1 MRELSLGCRMRR
13 RVAPEA
19 PYHETHGNDAADAD
33 EQVSL
38 HFALRLPRR
47 CRKNVTSV
55 GSWLLFHGGDNL
67 EEEASLRRP
76 YTATNEKTRKPARI
90 TIQAVSAVIA
100 TW

>member
-1 MRELSLGCRMRR
+1 MRELSLRCRMRR

-67 EEEASLRRP
+67 EKEASTEAALYCDKRVDHEAGEDHHPSR
-76 YTATNEKTRKPARI
+76 
-90 TIQAVSAVIA
+90 
-100 TW
+100 